1 MSPPA
6 VEGTAVDEVAPPM
19 VEVFNYEDREGSEPS
34 DTDHSEGETPQTP
47 QAPQPPTP
55 LPPQREGGGRGGLD
69 AAASLQQPGPLPPQ
83 GEAGRRGEPDA
94 AAGLQPPPDVP
105 IVAQAR
111 RCTFEQFV
119 NRFSPE
125 EAGYAIEYLE
135 AGTELGLEMAKE
147 VGRRRLAKVKGYE
160 GQNAMEYKS
169 RRFDGGLSSG
179 TWLQA
184 VRIQSPMVLK
194 TLAEVTGYNWG
205 TEPHTFMRPFGHL
218 IHFHPQIKQK
228 LAALKA
234 ASPEGEGTDTSEEDA
249 LDHLQCY
256 VSFVDEHLMP
266 LVDQFADA
274 NHSNPKRIR
283 YEDLW
288 YLFKPGDLIYL
299 PRNTLQKM
307 LRNRGHTEAYPESA
321 IYQTIWRLEI
331 FWPHEGDLELPMI
344 GNGSS
349 DWEAKTRLYFVD
361 YDGTAYKPV
370 SISVTMDHFD
380 GEKDIRTLN
389 VFPIR
394 FAPDHEALIEKSMEW
409 GERFTQCIE
418 QRHVSYKAW
427 TLQNEPL
434 GWKYM
439 NNNKGRPVT
448 SPEFTDGDVIID
460 FQEAFNAH
468 PAWKY
473 SYGLAPETWSSD
485 VLTTRD
491 KFPILLW
498 SDASRSKLL
507 SEWINITVSDD
518 DIDFLEG
525 KDFGKKHPYGQN
537 GVDKPPKDDLVL
549 LPRRLLGYGLHER
562 RFLFLDVDKVKI
574 KREADFDPF
583 DFLEIDPTNKHI
595 IHCLLTDHFN
605 TKEARKK
612 GEIASQDPI
621 PGKGNNL
628 VFLLHGPP
636 GVGKT
641 ATVEAVAQKYRR
653 PLFAIT
659 SGDLG
664 STPDAVESS
673 LTEIFHL
680 ANVWDCILLLDE
692 ADVFLEERE
701 KSDLK
706 RNAVVSGKLL
716 VPFVDILCNSEL
728 IYPFEVFLRVME
740 YYNGVLFLTTNRP
753 GQLDEAIKSRVHSAL
768 LYQTLS
774 QAQTEKVFRM
784 NIKRLEYIEMQ
795 REKVQPDSSQPY
807 LQPDK
812 TGILEFAEKHWK
824 EHEYDELG
832 RWNGRQIRNAFIS
845 AAALARGDVDNNA
858 SDGRPSVT
866 VLTERHFQGV
876 AKSITAFDKYMARA
890 RGALDSERAR
900 TREDRPSP
908 DEDPET
914 GRNRRPSR
922 NPGLSR
928 PSLNHLGAAPQTPTP
943 SRHYTQPPV
952 SPSPSY
958 YVQPAPQPSMPV
970 PGQQP
975 YGSSY
980 AYPTQMYG
988 TSPGASMPVWPQS
1001 VQQAGVQGPP
1011 PAVHSPPHAQQYPAM
1026 ALQGGSDAG
1035 LAVRQGPPQ
1044 PHPPRTPDGSGSQQ
1058 GHQGHHHVE

>member
-1 MSPPA
+1 MP
-6 VEGTAVDEVAPPM
+6 
-19 VEVFNYEDREGSEPS
+19 EVFDYQDGEDSEPS
-34 DTDHSEGETPQTP
+34 EIDQSEAESPQTEQP
-47 QAPQPPTP
+47 TQQAAPAQ
-55 LPPQREGGGRGGLD
+55 
-69 AAASLQQPGPLPPQ
+69 PQ
-83 GEAGRRGEPDA
+83 GEPGGGGGGGGGGGTADA
-94 AAGLQPPPDVP
+94 TAGLQPPPDVP
-105 IVAQAR
+105 IIAQAR

-179 TWLQA
+179 TWVQA
-184 VRIQSPMVLK
+184 VRIQSPKVLK

-218 IHFHPQIKQK
+218 IHFHPQIKEK
-228 LAALKA
+228 LEALKA
-234 ASPEGEGTDTSEEDA
+234 AAVERDVADGSEKGSLE
-249 LDHLQCY
+249 HLECY
-256 VSFVDEHLMP
+256 VSFVDENLMP

-394 FAPDHEALIEKSMEW
+394 FVPDHETLIEKSKEW

-434 GWKYM
+434 GWRYVH
-439 NNNKGRPVT
+439 NNNGRPAT

-537 GVDKPPKDDLVL
+537 GVDKPPQDDLVL

-574 KREADFDPF
+574 KHESDFDPF
-583 DFLEIDPTNKHI
+583 DFLEIDPANKHI

-716 VPFVDILCNSEL
+716 LPVV
-728 IYPFEVFLRVME
+728 RVCPMLTSPIE
-740 YYNGVLFLTTNRP
+740 SLSPGYGVL
-753 GQLDEAIKSRVHSAL
+753 Q
-768 LYQTLS
+768 
-774 QAQTEKVFRM
+774 
-784 NIKRLEYIEMQ
+784 
-795 REKVQPDSSQPY
+795 
-807 LQPDK
+807 
-812 TGILEFAEKHWK
+812 
-824 EHEYDELG
+824 
-832 RWNGRQIRNAFIS
+832 
-845 AAALARGDVDNNA
+845 
-858 SDGRPSVT
+858 
-866 VLTERHFQGV
+866 
-876 AKSITAFDKYMARA
+876 
-890 RGALDSERAR
+890 RGALSHHESA
-900 TREDRPSP
+900 
-908 DEDPET
+908 
-914 GRNRRPSR
+914 
-922 NPGLSR
+922 
-928 PSLNHLGAAPQTPTP
+928 
-943 SRHYTQPPV
+943 
-952 SPSPSY
+952 
-958 YVQPAPQPSMPV
+958 
-970 PGQQP
+970 
-975 YGSSY
+975 
-980 AYPTQMYG
+980 
-988 TSPGASMPVWPQS
+988 WS
-1001 VQQAGVQGPP
+1001 VG
-1011 PAVHSPPHAQQYPAM
+1011 
-1026 ALQGGSDAG
+1026 
-1035 LAVRQGPPQ
+1035 
-1044 PHPPRTPDGSGSQQ
+1044 
-1058 GHQGHHHVE
+1058 

>member
-1 MSPPA
+1 MAPPA
-6 VEGTAVDEVAPPM
+6 VEGSAVDDVAPTTPQ
-19 VEVFNYEDREGSEPS
+19 VFDYEDTDSASEIDQSQPES
-34 DTDHSEGETPQTP
+34 PQTESPQVEIP
-47 QAPQPPTP
+47 QAQQPPQLAGPTQTQGEP
-55 LPPQREGGGRGGLD
+55 ANGGGPAD
-69 AAASLQQPGPLPPQ
+69 ATSLK
-83 GEAGRRGEPDA
+83 
-94 AAGLQPPPDVP
+94 PPPDVP
-105 IVAQAR
+105 IIPKAR

-147 VGRRRLAKVKGYE
+147 VARRRLAKVKGYE

-184 VRIQSPMVLK
+184 VRIQSQMVLK

-218 IHFHPQIKQK
+218 IHFHPQIKER
-228 LAALKA
+228 LEALKT
-234 ASPEGEGTDTSEEDA
+234 ASLETEGDSMDKESLE
-249 LDHLQCY
+249 HLECY

-344 GNGSS
+344 GSASS

-361 YDGTAYKPV
+361 YDGSAYKPV

-394 FAPDHEALIEKSMEW
+394 FAPDHEALIEKSREW
-409 GERFTQCIE
+409 GEKFTQCIE

-427 TLQNEPL
+427 TLLNEPL
-434 GWKYM
+434 GWRY
-439 NNNKGRPVT
+439 NNNGRPAT
-448 SPEFTDGDVIID
+448 SPEFIDGDVIID

-473 SYGLAPETWSSD
+473 SYGLPPETWSSD

-537 GVDKPPKDDLVL
+537 GVDKPPPDDLVL

-562 RFLFLDVDKVKI
+562 RFLFLDVDKVKV
-574 KREADFDPF
+574 KREEEFDPF
-583 DFLEIDPTNKHI
+583 DFLEIDPANKHI

-605 TKEARKK
+605 TKAARKK

-706 RNAVVSGKLL
+706 RNAVVSGKL
-716 VPFVDILCNSEL
+716 VP
-728 IYPFEVFLRVME
+728 PFLFLRVME

-795 REKVQPDSSQPY
+795 RGKADSSQPY
-807 LQPDK
+807 LQADK
-812 TGILEFAEKHWK
+812 TGILAFAEKHWK

-845 AAALARGDVDNNA
+845 AAALARGDVDSGA
-858 SDGRPSVT
+858 GDGRPSVT
-866 VLTERHFQGV
+866 VLTERHFEGV

-900 TREDRPSP
+900 TREDRPAP
-908 DEDPET
+908 DEDAES
-914 GRNRRPSR
+914 GRHRRPSR
-922 NPGLSR
+922 NAGVSR
-928 PSLNHLGAAPQTPTP
+928 LSLNHAGGAPQTPTP
-943 SRHYTQPPV
+943 SRHYAQAPV

-958 YVQPAPQPSMPV
+958 YVQPAPQPALPV
-970 PGQQP
+970 AGQQP
-975 YGSSY
+975 YGGGY

-988 TSPGASMPVWPQS
+988 AGAPMPVWSQP
-1001 VQQAGVQGPP
+1001 VQQAGAQGPP
-1011 PAVHSPPHAQQYPAM
+1011 PPTMHSPPHAQQYPAM
-1026 ALQGGSDAG
+1026 VHQGGSDGG
-1035 LAVRQGPPQ
+1035 LSVRQGQ
-1044 PHPPRTPDGSGSQQ
+1044 PLPPRTPDGSSSQQ
-1058 GHQGHHHVE
+1058 GHQGHGE